1 LVKSQP
7 NRDAVA
13 IIIGIQNY
21 KRVPKAEFANNDAQ
35 AFYDYA
41 IRALG
46 VKPENIR
53 LLVDE
58 QADEVEIL
66 SAFQNWLPVKI
77 RKQRTDVYVFYSG
90 HGLPSDDGNSL
101 FILPYGADKQFLAKT
116 AINQQEIIS
125 ALQMS
130 QPKSVT
136 MFMDACYSG
145 QIRTGETLIASA
157 RPVTIKQ
164 TASVFPAEFTVI
176 TASQSDQLAS
186 SSADLKH
193 GIFSYYLMKGMEG
206 DADENKDNK
215 ITAGELQSYLQDMV
229 GRKAMAVNRRQVP
242 QLTGDA
248 SRVLVGR

>member
-1 LVKSQP
+1 M
-7 NRDAVA
+7 
-13 IIIGIQNY
+13 
-21 KRVPKAEFANNDAQ
+21 PKAEFANNDAQ

-46 VKPENIR
+46 VKPENIK

-66 SAFQNWLPVKI
+66 SAFQNWLPVKV
-77 RKQRTDVYVFYSG
+77 RKQKTDVYVYYSG

-101 FILPYGADKQFLAKT
+101 YILPYGADKQFIAKT
-116 AINQQEIIS
+116 AINQQEVIA
-125 ALQMS
+125 ALQAV

-157 RPVTIKQ
+157 RPISIKSNAQ
-164 TASVFPAEFTVI
+164 SFPAEFTVI
-176 TASQSDQLAS
+176 TASQSDQIAS
-186 SSADLKH
+186 SSADFKH

-215 ITAGELQSYLQDMV
+215 ITVGEMQNYLQDMV
-229 GRKAMAVNRRQVP
+229 GRKAMSVNRKQVP

-248 SRVLVGR
+248 NRVLVGK